1 MVVMVYPYLVVE
13 AYYSPGAVRVQGPRD
28 NFLKDVYIENLRY
41 GPYHMVVSYDMEI
54 VENSVLQYK
63 NYAQIFAASNISR
76 KIKPQRFFQAQHFE
90 EIHKYS

>member
-1 MVVMVYPYLVVE
+1 MVVMVYPYLVME
-13 AYYSPGAVRVQGPRD
+13 AYYSPDAVRVQWSRD

-41 GPYHMVVSYDMEI
+41 GPYHMDI

-76 KIKPQRFFQAQHFE
+76 KIKPQSFFQAQHFE